1 MTDKLKIQPKTGR
14 IILFIL
20 ASSLLFLGFYR
31 NQWQMARPKKFSSF
45 QKDVES
51 YVMARMVLTRQS
63 GLFSQGGLPG
73 WGDVDPENINELDH
87 EHQYDAYFEGL
98 TFDSYWVKKSHP
110 GFQGIFFSLLD
121 RSSPFTPRM
130 NLRLFRMFASGCF
143 AAILAGLVLWFYTE
157 FGKLSALLVF
167 VSILL
172 SQWMTLFGR
181 NLFFVSAFFYLPML
195 VLLFRLQKEKYGH
208 PLSDKQLFWMVFGLT
223 LLKCLL
229 NGYDF
234 ILPTLGMVAS
244 PIVFY
249 GLSEGWDRNLLVKR
263 FLMVALT
270 ALLAIL
276 VSLIILSVQ
285 VMYASGNLN
294 DGLNSIL
301 TTINRRVFSQDPNQ
315 MAIYEESSRA
325 SYWSILKIYLS
336 ESYLDRWP
344 VPYFIIIIGF
354 AVCSVMALS
363 SIKNRRFPNPTLAV
377 ASIATTWFAL
387 LSPLS
392 WFIIFKSLAYFHTHM
407 NYLPWHMP
415 FTLFGFGMCGYLLE
429 STLTQMNKSTP
440 VRPISPAQ

>member
-1 MTDKLKIQPKTGR
+1 MTDKLKIQPKSGR

-20 ASSLLFLGFYR
+20 ACSLLFLGFYR

-51 YVMARMVLTRQS
+51 YIIGRMVLTRQS
-63 GLFSQGGLPG
+63 GIFSQGGLPG
-73 WGDVDPENINELDH
+73 WGDVDPENINESDH
-87 EHQYDAYFEGL
+87 EHQYDAYFEGRA
-98 TFDSYWVKKSHP
+98 FGSYWVKKSHP

-121 RSSPFTPRM
+121 RSSPFSPR
-130 NLRLFRMFASGCF
+130 
-143 AAILAGLVLWFYTE
+143 VLWFYAE
-157 FGKLSALLVF
+157 FGKISALLVL
-167 VSILL
+167 VSMLL

-208 PLSDKQLFWMVFGLT
+208 PLSEKQLFWMVFGLT

-234 ILPTLGMVAS
+234 ILPTLGMIAS

-249 GLSEGWDRNLLVKR
+249 GLAEGWDRNLLVKR
-263 FLMVALT
+263 FLMVALA
-270 ALLAIL
+270 ALFAIV

-344 VPYFIIIIGF
+344 VPYFILIIGF
-354 AVCSVMALS
+354 AVGSVMALY

-377 ASIATTWFAL
+377 ASIATTWFSL

-429 STLTQMNKSTP
+429 STLTRMNTPTP
-440 VRPISPAQ
+440 VRPISPAQQ